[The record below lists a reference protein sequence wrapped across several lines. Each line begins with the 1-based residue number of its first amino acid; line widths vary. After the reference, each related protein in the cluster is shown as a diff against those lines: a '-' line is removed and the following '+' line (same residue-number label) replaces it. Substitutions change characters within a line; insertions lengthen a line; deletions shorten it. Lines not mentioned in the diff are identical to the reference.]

1 MSRQRARAACPR
13 PRADQRGSVYRDHE
27 ILRYVLASVRLPEG
41 AERVAVS
48 LDAGIELAS
57 GQSAT
62 AVGQPRRRAQQ
73 HCRCHRPRPRAP
85 FSSGKLSGR
94 RRQRPVEFV
103 FVPMGLGHVP
113 VELVLVPM
121 GLGHVSVELVLVP
134 MGLGHVPVEL
144 VLVPVDLG
152 QVPVELVLLPMSQL
166 LGTLAQVHGTLA
178 QVHGTLAQV
187 HGTLA
192 QVHGTLAQVH
202 GTLDQLLR
210 GPGPTPRAP
219 GATSAIPG
227 GTTAQGSKSAGCVRT
242 RRAP

>member
-134 MGLGHVPVEL
+134 MGLGHVS
-144 VLVPVDLG
+144 
-152 QVPVELVLLPMSQL
+152 VELVLLPMSQL

-192 QVHGTLAQVH
+192 QVHGALAQVH

-227 GTTAQGSKSAGCVRT
+227 GTTAQGSKSAGVSVPDGPLER
-242 RRAP
+242 